1 MSRVYWD
8 SSALMLA
15 LVDGELRGRL
25 DRKTAVTRPHSLA
38 EVFSALT
45 GKQGPQR
52 VSADDAARQLAEL
65 AQEVSFVDLTAAE
78 ILDAIRKAQKR
89 GVRGGRVHDYLH
101 ATAAQKDGAKQLFTA
116 DENDFAGLADGLE
129 VVAV

>member
-1 MSRVYWD
+1 VKIYWD

-15 LVDGELRGRL
+15 LVDTDLRGKL
-25 DRKTAVTRPHSLA
+25 DRRTAVTRPHSLA

-52 VSADDAARQLAEL
+52 VSADDAARQLTEL
-65 AQEVSFVDLTAAE
+65 AQEVAFVDLSALE
-78 ILDAIRKAQKR
+78 ILDAIRSAQKQ

-101 ATAAQKDGAKQLFTA
+101 AVAARKEGAKQLFTS
-116 DENDFAGLADGLE
+116 DENDFEGLADGIK
-129 VVAV
+129 VVTV